1 MGASVSLRLSSSTQ
15 NGIEPY
21 ECGFKRGERAHNIF
35 PSHVNFRMAVCLE
48 KHKKSN
54 NSAVTKI
61 NDWVLRKIKAAEGQP
76 FYP

>member
-1 MGASVSLRLSSSTQ
+1 MCGIYECINCEDGA
-15 NGIEPY
+15 Y